1 MIRIAER
8 LRPFCHLPGTSCLI
22 PFSPWVVEAFPAL
35 LRLKNLISGETQELF
50 LNTKGPIL
58 DFTVE
63 LDLEKGGVHIF
74 GHSERGYQRFSI
86 AMEENGIRIVS
97 EKGRN
102 KMVLPAQPSQIN
114 RSDERLSLGSHKA
127 LDWELVKRRRNLSE
141 IFPVWFRLGQMV
153 PEVPTPQGGAAELL
167 KDYDKLEVCSNFL
180 KIFLSGFE
188 GILVPRSVDNDFQGI
203 VETEMSGC
211 PLGLLTEGS
220 KLIRALFFQEVH
232 DGFAFL
238 PCLPPQFHAGR
249 FLHLRTSFGDTIDLE
264 WSKKLLRRAIIR
276 PGMTREVQ
284 FHFQK
289 AIKSFR
295 GKGKRV
301 SAETPFLLEAGKGVF
316 LDRFE
321 S

>member
-1 MIRIAER
+1 MIRITQR

-22 PFSPWVVEAFPAL
+22 PFSPWVIQAFPAL
-35 LRLKNLISGETQELF
+35 FRLKNLITGEAQELF
-50 LNTKGPIL
+50 LNTKGPIR

-86 AMEENGIRIVS
+86 AMQEDGIRIVS
-97 EKGRN
+97 EKGKN
-102 KMVLPAQPSQIN
+102 KMVLPARMPQLQC
-114 RSDERLSLGSHKA
+114 SDERLSLGSHKA
-127 LDWELVKRRRNLSE
+127 LDWELVKRRRDLSE

-153 PEVPTPQGGAAELL
+153 PETPAPQGGAAEFL
-167 KDYDKLEVCSNFL
+167 KPYDKLEVVPSFL
-180 KIFLSGFE
+180 KMFLSGFE
-188 GILVPRSVDNDFQGI
+188 GILVPRADDNDFQGI

-232 DGFAFL
+232 DVFSFL

-249 FLHLRTSFGDTIDLE
+249 LLRLGTSFGDTIDLE
-264 WSKKLLRRAIIR
+264 WSKKLLRRVIIR
-276 PGMTREVQ
+276 SVVTREVR